1 VAAEILI
8 LVVSGSSKRVR
19 WIFALALAGT
29 VLVAGG
35 FGWWVIEDH
44 GVVTHHVPDQPNLE
58 SWPAELKE
66 RMTAAGEKAR
76 GYFRPAAG
84 LEELGRLYHANGFFD
99 EAMLCYEGLHALHP
113 REARWVYL
121 RATILAREGR
131 LEDAEPLYREA
142 IALSPDYL
150 PGRLR
155 LGDVLLKANRLDEAR
170 AIYTEVISQVGDE
183 PYALLGLARGA
194 MVNGDWEQARGLL
207 LRSIAK
213 DPNFIGG
220 LSLLATVHL
229 HLGQTAEAAVI
240 TERVNRREFVDL
252 PDPWVDGLIDDCYD
266 PYYLSVAA
274 AVANFRG
281 DTASAKQRL
290 ERAIRLSSSPASLHR
305 QLGHLYHKSQQLTE
319 ARSHLEQAAA
329 LGPGDPD
336 TWITLVNVLLAAGDR
351 QGAYRKVI
359 AGIAHCPES
368 GALRF
373 TRGRMLHED
382 GQLAAAVAE
391 LQASKRLRPSEAL
404 AYVELATVYFKLGEV
419 GAGIAEM
426 KGALA
431 AQPDHPV
438 ALVVVA
444 RDAIHHGDRVA
455 AREWIRRMRAQSRV
469 VAEDLAMVIAE
480 FQQTFGELP

>member
-1 VAAEILI
+1 M
-8 LVVSGSSKRVR
+8 SGSSKRVR
-19 WIFALALAGT
+19 WILVLALAGA

-35 FGWWVIEDH
+35 FGWRVIEDRRAPAQY
-44 GVVTHHVPDQPNLE
+44 VPDQPNLE
-58 SWPAELKE
+58 AWPAELKE
-66 RMTAAGEKAR
+66 RLAAADKQAR
-76 GYFRPAAG
+76 GYFRAAAG
-84 LEELGRLYHANGFFD
+84 LEEIGRLYHANGFFD
-99 EAMLCYEGLHALHP
+99 EAILCYEGLHVLQP

-131 LEDAEPLYREA
+131 LEEADPLYREA
-142 IALSPDYL
+142 IALSPDYA
-150 PGRLR
+150 PSRLR
-155 LGDVLLKANRLDEAR
+155 LGEVLLKANRLGESR
-170 AIYTEVISQVGDE
+170 AVYTEVISKMGDE

-194 MVNGDWEQARGLL
+194 MANGDWEQARALL
-207 LRSIAK
+207 LRSIAR

-229 HLGQTAEAAVI
+229 HFGETAKAAMI
-240 TERVNRREFVDL
+240 TDRVNRREFVDL
-252 PDPWVDGLIDDCYD
+252 PDPWLDRLIDDCYD

-281 DTASAKQRL
+281 DTAAAKQRL
-290 ERAIRLSSSPASLHR
+290 QRAIRLSSKPAPLHR
-305 QLGHLYHKSQQLTE
+305 QLGKLCFNAKKLTE
-319 ARSHLEQAAA
+319 ARSHLEQATA
-329 LGPGDPD
+329 LDPTDPD
-336 TWITLVNVLLAAGDR
+336 AWITLVNVLLAAGDR

-359 AGIAHCPES
+359 EGIARCPES

-373 TRGRMLHED
+373 TRGHMLHED
-382 GQLAAAVAE
+382 GQLPAAAGE
-391 LQASKRLRPSEAL
+391 LRESKRLRPSEAH
-404 AYVELATVYFKLGEV
+404 AYVELALVYFKLGEV
-419 GAGIAEM
+419 SAGIAEM

-444 RDAIHHGDRVA
+444 RDAIHHGDRAA

-469 VAEDLAMVIAE
+469 VAEDLKMVIAE